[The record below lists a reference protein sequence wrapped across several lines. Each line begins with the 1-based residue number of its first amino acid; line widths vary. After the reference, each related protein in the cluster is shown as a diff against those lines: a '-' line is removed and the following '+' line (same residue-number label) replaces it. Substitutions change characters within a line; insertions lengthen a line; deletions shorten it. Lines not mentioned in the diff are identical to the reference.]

1 MGNRTRAGIALAGV
15 LALGSAGSA
24 GLAPSTAAETA
35 QPEAAPLTVRTD
47 PNPDRQ
53 LRISTLA
60 SLVERR
66 LAGKAIGSYVDR
78 ATGKVVVSVSDPVAA
93 VLVRQAGAVPK
104 LSRFTAAELGSVKS
118 RLDQLAA
125 RSNPGKVRSWSV
137 DPITNTVVVKV
148 GRGSTDAATTRFLEQ
163 VKANGA
169 KVTVR
174 QAQGTVRPAADLL
187 GGHQV
192 NMSNGYLCS
201 AGFNARTSSGARI
214 FLTAGH
220 CTIDRPTFS
229 RAGIAIGSTRSSSFP
244 GNDYGAVN
252 ISSSA
257 WVQRGLV
264 EGWSVADL
272 RVRGTSSAPVGAQL
286 CKSGRT
292 TGWTCGSV
300 TAKNVT
306 VNYGGGD
313 VVSGLYE
320 HTACVEGGDSGGSNL
335 SGNYAQGI
343 TSGAGMINGLCL
355 QKYGQPNESYSQPI
369 GEALSAS
376 SASLVLG

>member
-1 MGNRTRAGIALAGV
+1 MGNRTRAGIAVTGA
-15 LALGSAGSA
+15 LALGSAGYL
-24 GLAPSTAAETA
+24 GLAPSTAAEN
-35 QPEAAPLTVRTD
+35 APPQVVRTD
-47 PNPDRQ
+47 PGPDR
-53 LRISTLA
+53 IATLA
-60 SLVERR
+60 SSIERR
-66 LAGKAIGSYVDR
+66 LGAKAIGSYVDP
-78 ATGKVVVSVSDPVAA
+78 ATGRVVVSVSDQLSAA
-93 VLVRQAGAVPK
+93 LVRASGAVPK
-104 LSRFTAAELGSVKS
+104 LSRFTAAELGTVKS
-118 RLDQLAA
+118 RLDRLAA
-125 RSNPGKVRSWSV
+125 SSDPGKVRAWSV
-137 DPITNTVVVKV
+137 DPISNTVVVKV
-148 GRGSTDAATTRFLEQ
+148 GRGRADAATERFLRQ
-163 VKANGA
+163 VRANGA

-174 QAQGTVRPAADLL
+174 KSAGTVRPAADLL

-220 CTIDRPTFS
+220 CTVDRPTFS
-229 RAGIAIGSTRSSSFP
+229 RAGITIGSTRLSRYP

-264 EGWSVADL
+264 EGWSVADI
-272 RVRGTSSAPVGAQL
+272 RVRGTSSAPVGARL

-320 HTACVEGGDSGGSNL
+320 HSACVEGGDSGGPNL
-335 SGNYAQGI
+335 SGNYAQGL
-343 TSGAGMINGLCL
+343 TSGASMINGLCL